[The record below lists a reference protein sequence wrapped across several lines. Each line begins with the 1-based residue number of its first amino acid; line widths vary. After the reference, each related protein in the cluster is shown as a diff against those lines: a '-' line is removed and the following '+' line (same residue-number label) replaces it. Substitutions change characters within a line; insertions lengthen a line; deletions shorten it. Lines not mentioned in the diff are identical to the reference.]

1 MSYTPGPLPE
11 PDEHW
16 MTDAHRYT
24 AEQLSTH
31 TAAEVARAVA
41 AERERWTAE
50 MKEYGAS
57 VARIAEAVE
66 RERCAVVAWSH
77 FMVRCNHLKTN
88 PATQDGWCAADA
100 IRADPQRL
108 PGKGE

>member
-1 MSYTPGPLPE
+1 MSYTPGPLPF
-11 PDEHW
+11 PPLCRDDTRHDE
-16 MTDAHRYT
+16 DYYT
-24 AEQLSTH
+24 ASQVESH

-41 AERERWTAE
+41 A
-50 MKEYGAS
+50 
-57 VARIAEAVE
+57 E

-108 PGKGE
+108 QDTP